1 MTNAEDIDNVF
12 HVDSEDDFEDVELHT
27 ALQQSMD
34 TVPIDD
40 SIIIADEGRADSE
53 DDLGK
58 AIQMSKDG
66 ELGVESADDESL
78 QESDQDLEAA
88 TALSKDVDSGLSQHA
103 TSLTPVEA
111 VFVDDEDEFED
122 VDLATNPADTSK
134 EPESSRNMAVAFV
147 SDADEEEPNFVEDLQ
162 SASNSPGKKPV
173 PQREE
178 PEGRTEFPE
187 YQSFSSAIDSA
198 TAQDSA
204 QVIAEESSTFL
215 NYSNQ
220 NSLAKT
226 HSIPLEPSPILERQ
240 RISFSPDW
248 ATSPSSQHDA
258 DLAPPINAEPE
269 ESDSPMSDD
278 EEAAFLAQLAEE
290 AQEHARFAIQFNPQR
305 AAETEEAFE
314 REIRALRSQQ
324 KKDRR
329 DADEVTQLMVLEC
342 QELLRQFGIPY
353 IIAPM
358 EAEAQCAELVRL
370 HLVDGVVTD
379 DSDIFLFGGSKVFKN
394 MFNQA
399 KIVECYL
406 TKDLEREFSLDR
418 GKFIELAHLLG
429 SDYTPGIPHIGP
441 VTAVELLAEF
451 NTGSGTSLNE
461 FREWWLSVQKD
472 PRPKAGES
480 NLRRKLRRQAA
491 KLFLPPGFPDH
502 AVDDAYYHP
511 EVDSDPEP
519 FQWGVPDINGLRKY
533 LMNQIGWS
541 EIRVDE
547 VLLPVLRD
555 MNKRLR
561 EGGQTNL
568 TDYIGGG
575 SSGVAFAPRKAGV
588 IKSNRLAKALGA
600 LKAGDPETNEGNNEG
615 NVDDGAD
622 TRSTQPRK
630 RRKARKKAN
639 NDLGVVN

>member
-1 MTNAEDIDNVF
+1 M
-12 HVDSEDDFEDVELHT
+12 DSADDFEDIELHT
-27 ALQQSMD
+27 ALQQSID
-34 TVPIDD
+34 TDPNYH
-40 SIIIADEGRADSE
+40 SIIIGDESRAQSQDESSE
-53 DDLGK
+53 AL
-58 AIQMSKDG
+58 QMSKDS
-66 ELGVESADDESL
+66 ELGVKSADDESL
-78 QESDQDLEAA
+78 QESDPELEAA
-88 TALSKDVDSGLSQHA
+88 IALSKNVDSDRSQHA
-103 TSLTPVEA
+103 TSLTAAEV

-122 VDLATNPADTSK
+122 VDLMTNLAHTTK
-134 EPESSRNMAVAFV
+134 EPKSSRNMPFESV
-147 SDADEEEPNFVEDLQ
+147 SDADEEELGFVDILPFRSE
-162 SASNSPGKKPV
+162 SPSRKLV
-173 PQREE
+173 PQKEITD
-178 PEGRTEFPE
+178 GGAEFPG
-187 YQSFSSAIDSA
+187 S
-198 TAQDSA
+198 
-204 QVIAEESSTFL
+204 
-215 NYSNQ
+215 Q
-220 NSLAKT
+220 NSLDAT
-226 HSIPLEPSPILERQ
+226 DSISAQMTVEEPSIFSKNSNQTSLDKAPNTPLASPPILEKQ
-240 RISFSPDW
+240 RILASPDW
-248 ATSPSSQHDA
+248 ATSPSSEHDLVTPVNA
-258 DLAPPINAEPE
+258 DPE
-269 ESDSPMSDD
+269 DLDISMSDN

-324 KKDRR
+324 KRDRR

-358 EAEAQCAELVRL
+358 EAEAQCAELIRL

-406 TKDLEREFSLDR
+406 TKDLEREFNLDR

-441 VTAVELLAEF
+441 VAAVELLAEF
-451 NTGSGTSLNE
+451 NTGSGTSLDE

-472 PRPKAGES
+472 LRPKAGES
-480 NLRRKLRRQAA
+480 NLRRKLRRQAT

-502 AVDDAYYHP
+502 AVNDAYYHP

-533 LMNQIGWS
+533 LMKQIGWS
-541 EIRVDE
+541 DIRVDE

-600 LKAGDPETNEGNNEG
+600 LKAGDPETNDVNNS
-615 NVDDGAD
+615 NNIDDGVEK
-622 TRSTQPRK
+622 SNSQPRK
-630 RRKARKKAN
+630 RRKAREKGN
-639 NDLGVVN
+639 NY